1 MNQGQ
6 QFLAGWFTPVGGNL
20 PSLPEKPEHPPW
32 GKPIQ
37 PLPPLPPVDPPIDPP
52 EVDDGATP
60 EHPIFLPD
68 KPNLPPGF
76 VWPPFNPG
84 DGIQGKALLLCWVPG
99 VGKKWIVVDVP
110 SLPGT
115 WPPEGWPPAGG
126 IGGTPP
132 PRPGGGPTE
141 PQPKGR

>member
-1 MNQGQ
+1 MAQGE
-6 QFLAGWFTPVGGNL
+6 FIAGYFTPL
-20 PSLPEKPEHPPW
+20 EKPGRPELKPPDF
-32 GKPIQ
+32 GKPVQ

-52 EVDDGATP
+52 EIDEGATI

-68 KPNLPPGF
+68 KPGLPPGF
-76 VWPPFNPG
+76 VWPPFDPS
-84 DGIQGKALLLCWVPG
+84 DGLHGKVLLLCWVPG

-115 WPPEGWPPAGG
+115 WPPEGWQPPAGG

-132 PRPGGGPTE
+132 NRPAPS
-141 PQPKGR
+141 GR